1 MITSSFH
8 LLLVCCITCLDKED
22 QYQDFIEDL
31 EVEVN
36 GFQNILNPDSQAFE
50 RRRERLH
57 HHSGDDG

>member
-8 LLLVCCITCLDKED
+8 LLLVCYITCLDKEE
-22 QYQDFIEDL
+22 QYQDFIEYL

-50 RRRERLH
+50 RRREIMAMITP
-57 HHSGDDG
+57 